1 MQKWGEFEFNAPY
14 EGDVIEKINEV
25 VLPKDYVEFMKKHNG
40 GEGDIGEAWLV
51 LYPMEELQ
59 EMMIMKLKNIFRIT
73 LLLDRMAVVNFTALI
88 LKETTLM
95 FL

>member
-51 LYPMEELQ
+51 LYPLEEL
-59 EMMIMKLKNIFRIT
+59 LNC
-73 LLLDRMAVVNFTALI
+73 LLLLAFHIDNELLNCLFHLHIPKSLNHVFQI
-88 LKETTLM
+88 
-95 FL
+95 F